1 MEFVTYDGL
10 RPSRHTG
17 AAPIFSVQVRTS
29 SFMVVLED
37 HSGLVE
43 RPRGIILDRLVG
55 VAASLQADALAF
67 PLVPL
72 AGAPSIS
79 QDVH

>member
-1 MEFVTYDGL
+1 
-10 RPSRHTG
+10 
-17 AAPIFSVQVRTS
+17 
-29 SFMVVLED
+29 MVVLED